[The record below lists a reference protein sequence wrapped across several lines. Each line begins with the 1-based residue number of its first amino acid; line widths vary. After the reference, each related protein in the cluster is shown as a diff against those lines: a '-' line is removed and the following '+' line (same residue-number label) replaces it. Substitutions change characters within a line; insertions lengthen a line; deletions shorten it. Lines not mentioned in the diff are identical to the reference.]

1 MTSVSGRCCFICG
14 AQPGSKIFN
23 DEHVIPDWVLRKN
36 GLFHKSITLPNHL
49 TIKYD
54 RFKVS
59 CCQDCNSLMGRRIEE
74 RISKVVNAG
83 AEAIQKHI
91 AGGGALEFFVWLGLI
106 FLKTHLKD
114 REFRIHRDLR
124 EPDDKIGDMYNWEEL
139 HHLHCVTR
147 CFMNGAVI
155 ERGVFGSLGVF
166 AAKTE
171 GRLTNSMMATSSRRK
186 PYCSDLVRSPWLQ
199 RSMMRVVRY

>member
-1 MTSVSGRCCFICG
+1 MPWRKTTDGSIEDEAGKVVFFSTARFINDICLGRCCFICG

-23 DEHVIPDWVLRKN
+23 DEHVIPEWVLRKF
-36 GLFHKSITLPNHL
+36 GLFHKSIILPNDL

-59 CCQDCNSLMGRRIEE
+59 CCQDCNSLMGRQIEE

-83 AEAIQKHI
+83 PQAIHKDI
-91 AGGGALEFFVWLGLI
+91 ADGDALEFFVWLGLI

-124 EPDDKIGDMYNWEEL
+124 KPDDRIGDLYKLGRIASFAL
-139 HHLHCVTR
+139 HYTLLHER
-147 CFMNGAVI
+147 C
-155 ERGVFGSLGVF
+155 
-166 AAKTE
+166 
-171 GRLTNSMMATSSRRK
+171 
-186 PYCSDLVRSPWLQ
+186 Y
-199 RSMMRVVRY
+199 Y